1 VPTRRNASAK
11 TDANI
16 ESNGV
21 GTHPGHVLLRGVC
34 GIKVSERYV

>member
-1 VPTRRNASAK
+1 MPTKRNANAN

-16 ESNGV
+16 GSNGV